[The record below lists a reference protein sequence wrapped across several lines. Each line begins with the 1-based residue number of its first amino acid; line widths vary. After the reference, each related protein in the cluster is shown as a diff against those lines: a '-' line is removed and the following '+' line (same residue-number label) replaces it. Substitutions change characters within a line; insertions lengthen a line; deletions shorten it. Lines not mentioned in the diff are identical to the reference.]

1 MQATARAV
9 SREAVKQYWTERAA
23 SDSTNTTTN
32 DVHLRHLER
41 ATLVKHLR
49 DLGCSAQSRLLDAGC
64 GDGLTIATLAQE
76 FGCDLVGR
84 DFAPSM
90 INLARVRL
98 AAQPSL
104 RADLAVGDVCRV
116 VEEFGAESF
125 DFITTDRCLVNMASE
140 SQQYAALAAISAA
153 LKPGGFYLG
162 IENFIEGNERLNAM
176 RALFGLPPIAIR
188 WHNNFFRESEFV
200 ERARHSFRSVEKH
213 EFSSAYYFATRVVY
227 SKVCAVEGVEPD
239 YRHAVHAE
247 SVKLPTFGDFSP
259 TKLFVLG
266 K

>member
-1 MQATARAV
+1 MNDFRRQVAGIVIDASNCPGGFQGGRQAILDRAR
-9 SREAVKQYWTERAA
+9 R
-23 SDSTNTTTN
+23 
-32 DVHLRHLER
+32 LRQHQ
-41 ATLVKHLR
+41 R
-49 DLGCSAQSRLLDAGC
+49 DDRRGNGRYEGWDDAGC

-247 SVKLPTFGDFSP
+247 SGKLPTFGDFSP